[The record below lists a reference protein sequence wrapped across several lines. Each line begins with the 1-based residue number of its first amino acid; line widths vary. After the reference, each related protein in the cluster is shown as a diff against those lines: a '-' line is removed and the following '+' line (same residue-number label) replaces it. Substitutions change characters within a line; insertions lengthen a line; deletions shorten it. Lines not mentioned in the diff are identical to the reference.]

1 LTKVKRKP
9 IQKCKQKSL
18 KLSRTSSNTS
28 TSIHKKTRIVEE
40 VNDVVTSDEK
50 WLSFNRISTNLI
62 KRKTFED
69 TAENTPTNSSKGMI
83 GPLTV
88 SERLEKVLKYLQKK
102 RMKSTMKKFCYKCRK
117 QVAEKR
123 LRIKGRFVTKQ

>member
-69 TAENTPTNSSKGMI
+69 TAENTPTNSWTFNSIWETRKSLKV
-83 GPLTV
+83 PT
-88 SERLEKVLKYLQKK
+88 EKENEEHN
-102 RMKSTMKKFCYKCRK
+102 
-117 QVAEKR
+117 EKI
-123 LRIKGRFVTKQ
+123 LL